1 MMKRNHMIPGIGSA
15 IGICI
20 LILDGKTAL
29 AGANEGIE
37 LCIRTV
43 IPSLFPFFLLSIAL
57 TASIGGQTS
66 PLFQPLQKLCR
77 IPKGSESILLTGFLG
92 GYPVGAQ
99 AVANA
104 FTHGNLTRAQAERM
118 LSFCSNAG
126 PAFLFGIIGSQY
138 PGALYPWLL
147 WGIHLLSAVAVSFI
161 LPPVDNSPA
170 KASHSQPLSAAEIMR
185 KATSVMAQVCGWIII
200 FRVILKFLDRWVFW
214 LFPKVI
220 QILLMGLLEL
230 SNGCC
235 SLSQIENVG
244 LRFLVSAVIL
254 SFGGLCVTMQTV
266 SVIGNLSTRKYI
278 QGKLLQTLFSIVLAS
293 ACQSFFPRNI
303 RFPIPM
309 GVSAVG
315 IAAAALLFV
324 LGRKNY
330 SRNPEPYVV

>member
-1 MMKRNHMIPGIGSA
+1 
-15 IGICI
+15 
-20 LILDGKTAL
+20 
-29 AGANEGIE
+29 
-37 LCIRTV
+37 
-43 IPSLFPFFLLSIAL
+43 
-57 TASIGGQTS
+57 
-66 PLFQPLQKLCR
+66 
-77 IPKGSESILLTGFLG
+77 
-92 GYPVGAQ
+92 
-99 AVANA
+99 
-104 FTHGNLTRAQAERM
+104 M

-147 WGIHLLSAVAVSFI
+147 WAIHLLSAVAVSFI
-161 LPPVDNSPA
+161 FPPVDNTPA

-235 SLSQIENVG
+235 SLNQIENVG

-266 SVIGNLSTRKYI
+266 SVTGSLSTRKYI
-278 QGKLLQTLFSIVLAS
+278 LGKLLQTLFSIVLAS
-293 ACQSFFPRNI
+293 ACQFFFPQNI

-315 IAAAALLFV
+315 IAAATLLFV